1 MAGRRGSSS
10 RKRRHSDRA
19 EIVGLLLDCAS
30 VAGFMLLALLLG
42 GANAGGFAGTA
53 TVQLAAAVVIA
64 AAIFRFDPRG
74 LVPAERALWLLAA
87 ALLALML
94 VQLIPLPPDLW
105 TALPGRGRAV
115 EGLGALGV
123 TPLPWMPLSLA
134 PDQTFRSAL
143 AMLPPI
149 AALVLVVR
157 ASRTASQA
165 GLWALFAVAALS
177 VLVGLAQLSGG
188 MDSPFYFYAITN
200 RGDAVGFFSNSNHFS
215 TLMLIVLP
223 LAAGVAAR
231 ARSGGASKNLVT
243 VTWIGA
249 AGVTFLAL
257 LGLLVGGS
265 LAGLLLAP
273 PAMLAAF
280 LIFRASLSRRAR
292 LWLILGLLA
301 VVAAAVAVVLLS
313 PAVTDL
319 GASNFSG
326 AGMSRKYLWG
336 VAGEALRATFP
347 AGSGF
352 GTLEAVFRQYENPA
366 TVGVVY
372 ANHAHSDL
380 IEMVLEG
387 GAASALLLLLFLA
400 WVARR
405 TWVLWTAEREAR
417 DPVARAAAASVIL
430 VLLHSLVDYPLRT
443 AAIAVPFA
451 FCCALMA
458 RPPRAVAE
466 AQAEAAKAP
475 AARHLAA

>member
-1 MAGRRGSSS
+1 MAGSRRSSS
-10 RKRRHSDRA
+10 RKRRHTQHG
-19 EIVGLLLDCAS
+19 EIVSLVLDCAS
-30 VAGFMLLALLLG
+30 VVGFVLLAILFG

-53 TVQLAAAVVIA
+53 TVQLVAAIVIA

-74 LVPAERALWLLAA
+74 LVPAERSLWLLAA
-87 ALLALML
+87 ALLVLML
-94 VQLIPLPPDLW
+94 VQLIPLPPGLW
-105 TALPGRGRAV
+105 SALPGRARTV
-115 EGLGALGV
+115 ETLTALGI

-134 PDQTFRSAL
+134 PDQTFRSVL

-165 GLWALFAVAALS
+165 GLWALFAVAAVS
-177 VLVGLAQLSGG
+177 VLIGLAQLSGG
-188 MDSPFYFYAITN
+188 VDSPFYFYAITN
-200 RGDAVGFFSNSNHFS
+200 RGSAVGFFSNANHFS

-231 ARSGGASKNLVT
+231 ARSRGENKNLVT
-243 VTWIGA
+243 VTWICA

-257 LGLLVGGS
+257 LGLLIGGS

-273 PAMLAAF
+273 PAMFAAF

-292 LWLILGLLA
+292 LWLIIGLLL
-301 VVAAAVAVVLLS
+301 VVAAAIAVVVFS

-319 GASNFSG
+319 GASNFGG

-336 VAGEALRATFP
+336 VAGEATRSSFP
-347 AGSGF
+347 FGSGF
-352 GTLEAVFRQYENPA
+352 GTLEEVFRQYENPA
-366 TVGVVY
+366 TVGPIY

-380 IEMVLEG
+380 IELVLEG
-387 GAASALLLLLFLA
+387 GVASALLLLLFLG

-417 DPVARAAAASVIL
+417 DPVARGAAVSVIL

-443 AAIAVPFA
+443 AAVAVPFA

-475 AARHLAA
+475 TARHLAA